1 MPTRFILAAL
11 LALAGPFG
19 GSPWDKPPEKWN
31 EADVSRIL
39 QDSPWSPATVKLHPE
54 ISSHQTDPQTR
65 LQTDAPPNSDNANQ
79 IPGIQLSRS
88 RPQPK
93 IPVIWWSSKTVRLA
107 QLRLLQ
113 LRDPHM
119 TAAPLSAEEL
129 PDYVLVIE
137 GTEPLRIL
145 QDATEDLHDTVF
157 LELSNGTTLD
167 LQSVLFSNGSAT
179 EAPHVE
185 FHFPRELEGRPT
197 LDPDSERVVFHCKAT
212 AKTPRPAHDNS
223 LSIRAEFKPRA
234 MRVHGAPDL

>member
-1 MPTRFILAAL
+1 MTTRFILAAL

-39 QDSPWSPATVKLHPE
+39 QDSPWSPATVKLQHE

-79 IPGIQLSRS
+79 IPGIQLSRTK
-88 RPQPK
+88 PQPK
-93 IPVIWWSSKTVRLA
+93 VPVIWWSSKTVRLA

-113 LRDPHM
+113 LRNPQAP
-119 TAAPLSAEEL
+119 AASLSAEEL
-129 PDYVLVIE
+129 PDYVLVIQ
-137 GTEPLRIL
+137 GTEPLRII
-145 QDATEDLHDTVF
+145 QDATEDLRDTAF

-167 LQSVLFSNGSAT
+167 LESVLFSNGSPL

-185 FHFPRELEGRPT
+185 FHFPRQLDNRPT
-197 LDPDSERVVFHCKAT
+197 LDLDSDRVVFHCKAA
-212 AKTPRPAHDNS
+212 AKTPRLDRDNS
-223 LSIRAEFKPRA
+223 ITVRAEFRPRA
-234 MRVHGAPDL
+234 MRVHGVPDL